1 MKLPAYAQRECVL
14 LCDMGIDPHTGNRLR
29 EQAITMRVDQIM
41 IAVDIETG
49 PEVMTKQEAVDFL
62 TELREQI
69 QSRIE
74 ALREE
79 IANET
84 RERHHDDRS

>member
-1 MKLPAYAQRECVL
+1 MTQPPYANRECVL

-29 EQAITMRVDQIM
+29 EQAIAMRVDQIM
-41 IAVDIETG
+41 IAVDMESG
-49 PEVMTKQEAVDFL
+49 PDVMTKQEAVDFL

-79 IANET
+79 IANEK
-84 RERHHDDRS
+84 REHHDDDRS